1 MEKWEKYRWVL
12 LLASVFVAVMG
23 LVLLQLLRRE
33 PAPIILST
41 ATSPPSPEVTPTPH
55 PVRVYVSGA
64 VLHPDVYA
72 LEPDSIVKDALTA
85 AGGSAKDADLDR
97 INLASPLSDGQQV
110 HVPRLGEESPPVQAP
125 SRLSGIAGKINLN
138 TADAALLETLP
149 GLGPV
154 LAQRIVDY
162 RQEHGRFD
170 RIEDI
175 MEVPGIGQRTFEALQ
190 DLITTQ

>member
-12 LLASVFVAVMG
+12 LLASVFVVVIG
-23 LVLLQLLRRE
+23 LVFLQLLRRE
-33 PAPIILST
+33 PAAINLST
-41 ATSPPSPEVTPTPH
+41 ATAVPSPQVTPTPRLL
-55 PVRVYVSGA
+55 RVYVSGA

-72 LEPDSIVKDALTA
+72 LEPDSIVKDALMA
-85 AGGSAKDADLDR
+85 AGGPAKDADLDR

-110 HVPRLGEESPPVQAP
+110 HVPRLGEESPPAQAP

-154 LAQRIVDY
+154 LAQRVVAY

-170 RIEDI
+170 RIEEI
-175 MEVPGIGQRTFEALQ
+175 MEVSGIGQRKLEHIGYFFE
-190 DLITTQ
+190 